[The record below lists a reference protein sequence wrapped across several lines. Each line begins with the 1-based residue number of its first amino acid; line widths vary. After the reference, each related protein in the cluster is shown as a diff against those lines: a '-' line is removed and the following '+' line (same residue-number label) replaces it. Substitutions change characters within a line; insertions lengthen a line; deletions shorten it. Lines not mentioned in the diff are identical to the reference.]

1 MQRNIINEGLKLSKH
16 PKLSLVTF
24 QTKQTTAGRNVP
36 MVNQNLQPS
45 QNMILNRIQRNI
57 ITESSK

>member
-1 MQRNIINEGLKLSKH
+1 MQRNIINESLKLSKL